1 MQITYIKYFT
11 IQEYSRNIV
20 SFITRTCIES
30 NNLCLSLHKRLY
42 TSGMTAQKVNINDI
56 AKKAGL
62 SITTVS
68 RVLNGKAEQYRIG
81 KKSQEKIKAA
91 AKELNYVPNQF
102 AANLRSGRSNT
113 IALIVPSLNNPFF
126 AGIASKINAEIR
138 KYGYITIIGDS
149 DENPEIEK
157 KELLQ
162 LMSRNI
168 EGLIIAPCSDQWEP
182 IKLLYDQGLPVI
194 CIDRYFEDLD
204 IPFVSTDNY
213 DGAYSATKHLIE
225 NGHRAIACIQGVQQ
239 SIPNKLRV
247 KGFSDAMEESG
258 IHGFSVVG
266 DDFSLQNGY
275 LETKLL
281 LQQKVKPTAIFSLSN
296 TIALGCMKAFREEHI
311 RIPDDISLITF
322 DDHPYLDYLATP
334 LSCIAQPVS
343 DISKIAVK
351 FLFSRLED
359 HEIPIKQV
367 LLKPKIKYKESIKR
381 MV

>member
-1 MQITYIKYFT
+1 MT
-11 IQEYSRNIV
+11 
-20 SFITRTCIES
+20 
-30 NNLCLSLHKRLY
+30 LHKI
-42 TSGMTAQKVNINDI
+42 NITDI
-56 AKKAGL
+56 AEKTGL

-81 KKSQEKIKAA
+81 KKSQEKIRAV

-102 AANLRSGRSNT
+102 AANLKSGRSNT

-126 AGIASKINAEIR
+126 AGIASKINLEIR
-138 KYGYITIIGDS
+138 RYGYITIIGDS

-157 KELLQ
+157 MELLQ

-168 EGLIIAPCSDQWEP
+168 EGLIIVPCGDQWEH
-182 IKLLYDQGLPVI
+182 IKHLHDHGLPVI

-225 NGHRAIACIQGVQQ
+225 NGHRAIACIQGVQE
-239 SIPNKLRV
+239 STPNRLRV
-247 KGFSDAMEESG
+247 KGFRDAMEEAG
-258 IHGFSVVG
+258 ITDFSVVG

-281 LQQKVKPTAIFSLSN
+281 LQGKHRPTAIFSLSN
-296 TIALGCMKAFREEHI
+296 TIAMGCMKAFREEHI
-311 RIPDDISLITF
+311 HIPEDISLITF

-351 FLFSRLED
+351 FLFSKLENQ
-359 HEIPIKQV
+359 EIPTKQV

-381 MV
+381 IS

>member
-1 MQITYIKYFT
+1 M
-11 IQEYSRNIV
+11 
-20 SFITRTCIES
+20 
-30 NNLCLSLHKRLY
+30 HKRLY
-42 TSGMTAQKVNINDI
+42 ISAMTAQKVNINDI

-81 KKSQEKIKAA
+81 KKSQEKIKNAA
-91 AKELNYVPNQF
+91 RELNYVPNQF

-149 DENPEIEK
+149 DENQEIEK
-157 KELLQ
+157 MELLQ

-168 EGLIIAPCSDQWEP
+168 EGLIIVPCGDQWEH
-182 IKLLYDQGLPVI
+182 IKQLYDNGLPVI
-194 CIDRYFEDLD
+194 CIDRYFENLD

-213 DGAYSATKHLIE
+213 DGAYSATKLLIE
-225 NGHRAIACIQGVQQ
+225 HGHNKIACIQGVQK
-239 SIPNKLRV
+239 STPNRLRI
-247 KGFSDAMEESG
+247 KGFRDAMNEAGLSD
-258 IHGFSVVG
+258 FSITG
-266 DDFSLQNGY
+266 DDFSIQNGY

-281 LQQKVKPTAIFSLSN
+281 LQQKNRPTAIFSLSN
-296 TIALGCMKAFREEHI
+296 TIAMGCMKAFKEENI
-311 RIPDDISLITF
+311 SIPEDISLITF

-334 LSCIAQPVS
+334 LSCIAQPIN

-351 FLFSRLED
+351 FLFSRLENQ
-359 HEIPIKQV
+359 EISTKQV

-381 MV
+381 IT